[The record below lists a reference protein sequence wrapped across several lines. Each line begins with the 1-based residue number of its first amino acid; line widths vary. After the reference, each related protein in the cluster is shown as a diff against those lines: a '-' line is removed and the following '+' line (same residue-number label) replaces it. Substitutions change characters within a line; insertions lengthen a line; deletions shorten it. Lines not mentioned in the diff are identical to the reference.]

1 MHSPSVSPRRTI
13 NSMTSDGM
21 IGNTLKFRKDVFEQ
35 PSPVSVLDVAFH
47 EESPSSVD
55 FSDISSGLRGNDLNN

>member
-13 NSMTSDGM
+13 SSISGGM
-21 IGNTLKFRKDVFEQ
+21 IGNTLKLRKDFSEQ

-47 EESPSSVD
+47 EDSPSSVD
-55 FSDISSGLRGNDLNN
+55 FSDISSGLRGNYLNN